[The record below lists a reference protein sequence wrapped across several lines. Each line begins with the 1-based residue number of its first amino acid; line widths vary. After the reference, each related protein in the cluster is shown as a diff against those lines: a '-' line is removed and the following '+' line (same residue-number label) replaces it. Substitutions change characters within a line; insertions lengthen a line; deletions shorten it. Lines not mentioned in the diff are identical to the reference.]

1 MALPPKKLKPFLTHL
16 NESEHV
22 ALKKFA
28 RVHKMTMAK
37 VIREAIL
44 MRLAPNG
51 SYLDGYNAALK
62 DASDAIKATPAG
74 SMTFPSGMSFA
85 DHFSDEIFKL
95 TMKGNKNENVVG

>member
-44 MRLAPNG
+44 MRLAPANA
-51 SYLDGYNAALK
+51 YMDGYNAAITDCGK
-62 DASDAIKATPAG
+62 TIQATQAG
-74 SMTFPSGMSFA
+74 SMTFPSGLSFA
-85 DHFSDEIFKL
+85 DHFCGEIFKL
-95 TMKGNKNENVVG
+95 TMKGGRNEDAVG

>member
-1 MALPPKKLKPFLTHL
+1 MALPAKKLKPFLTHL

-28 RVHKMTMAK
+28 RVHKTTMAK

-51 SYLDGYNAALK
+51 SYLDGYNAAIN
-62 DASDAIKATPAG
+62 DCAGAIKGTQAG
-74 SMTFPSGMSFA
+74 SMTFPSGLSFA
-85 DHFSDEIFKL
+85 DHFCDEIYKL
-95 TMKGNKNENVVG
+95 TMKGNKNESSVG